1 MALEQAPDFTL
12 RQLSYLLAAAR
23 NGTIAGAAAELHV
36 SPSAVSDAITQL
48 ERIFQAQLCVRKQ
61 SQGLTLTIAGKRLAS
76 QARPLLAAAQDIEA
90 DAKAPE
96 GQLAGSLTIGCY
108 RTLAP
113 KILPVL
119 LDEFGAAHPFVTLE
133 IREDSQDRL
142 FAQMDS
148 GEVDVVF
155 VYETLVPGKPRRAKL
170 MERPAYVVLSPD
182 HPLAAKEA
190 LRLEEL
196 ADHDMILLDS
206 PPSREHTLS
215 MFAERGVEPK
225 VRHRTS
231 SFEVVRTLV
240 ARGLGYGILVQ
251 RPENDAS
258 YEDLALTIREITPR
272 VTPVAVEVV
281 WPATHRTS
289 TKAQALV
296 DFAKARTWNL

>member
-12 RQLSYLLAAAR
+12 RQLSYLLTAAR
-23 NGTIAGAAAELHV
+23 NGTIARAAAELHV

-48 ERIFQAQLCVRKQ
+48 ERMFQAQLCVRKQ
-61 SQGLTLTIAGKRLAS
+61 SQGLTLTTAGKRLAS

-90 DAKAPE
+90 QAKAPE
-96 GQLAGSLTIGCY
+96 GQLAGPLTIGCY

-119 LDEFGAAHPFVTLE
+119 LDEFGAEHPFLTLE

-148 GEVDVVF
+148 GEVDAVF
-155 VYETLVPGKPRRAKL
+155 VYETLVPGQPRRAKL
-170 MERPAYVVLSPD
+170 MERPAYVALSPD
-182 HPLAAKEA
+182 HPLATRGT

-196 ADHDMILLDS
+196 AESDMILLDS

-215 MFAERGVEPK
+215 MFAERGIEPK

-251 RPENDAS
+251 RPENNAS
-258 YEDLALTIREITPR
+258 YEDLPLTTREIEPP

-281 WPATHRTS
+281 WPASH
-289 TKAQALV
+289 KASAKVQALV
-296 DFAKARTWNL
+296 DFTKARIWNL

>member
-1 MALEQAPDFTL
+1 MAWEQPPGFTL

-23 NGTIAGAAAELHV
+23 HGTIAGAASELHV

-48 ERIFQAQLCVRKQ
+48 ERMFTVQLCVRKQ
-61 SQGLTLTIAGKRLAS
+61 AQGLTLTTAGRHLAA
-76 QARPLLAAAQDIEA
+76 QARPLLAAAKDIEA
-90 DAKAPE
+90 QAKAPE
-96 GQLAGSLTIGCY
+96 GQLAGPLTIGCY
-108 RTLAP
+108 PTLAP
-113 KILPVL
+113 KVLPVL

-142 FAQMDS
+142 FAQMET

-155 VYETLVPGKPRRAKL
+155 AYETLVPGNPRRAKL

-182 HPLAAKEA
+182 HPLATRDA

-196 ADHDMILLDS
+196 ADYDMILLDS

-215 MFAERGVEPK
+215 MFAERGIEPK

-251 RPENDAS
+251 RPENNAS
-258 YEDLALTIREITPR
+258 YEGLPLTTREIEPS
-272 VTPVAVEVV
+272 VAPVAVEVV
-281 WPATHRTS
+281 WPATHKTS
-289 TKAQALV
+289 TKVQALI
-296 DFAKARTWNL
+296 DFAQTRAWNL